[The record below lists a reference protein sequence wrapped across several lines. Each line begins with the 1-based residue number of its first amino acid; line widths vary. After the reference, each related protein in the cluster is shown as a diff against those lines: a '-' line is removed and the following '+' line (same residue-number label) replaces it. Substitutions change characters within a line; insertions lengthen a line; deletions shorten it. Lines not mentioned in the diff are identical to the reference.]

1 MAWDDHDLEH
11 GPVAMWFQI
20 AERLRTEVEKGTFQ
34 PGDLLPPE
42 SALIRRFGVSRTT
55 ARSALDQ
62 LEAEGLIARRSGR
75 GSIVQPPRVDQPLN
89 LLSSFAE
96 DMRARGLTA
105 SYRTLGVS
113 SRRSPAEV
121 ASNLEVSRGRR
132 VTAIDRI
139 LCADG
144 SPLAMSRS
152 WISPHVLAGHEPP
165 TADELDQG
173 SLYAWLEEV
182 CGFRVSAGDEF
193 IEAAVAD
200 ERIAKSLAIAPG
212 DPVLTARRRSRS
224 ADGRPVEYVI
234 MDYRADRYRY
244 RVELVRP

>member
-1 MAWDDHDLEH
+1 MPWDERDLDK

-20 AERLRTEVEKGTFQ
+20 AGRLRDDIEKGAFQ

-62 LEAEGLIARRSGR
+62 LEAESLITRQSGK

-96 DMRARGLTA
+96 DMKARGLSP

-113 SRRSPAEV
+113 SVRAPSEV
-121 ASNLEVSRGRR
+121 ASNLELSRGRR
-132 VTAIDRI
+132 VTVIDRL
-139 LCADG
+139 LCGDG
-144 SPLAMSRS
+144 SPLALSRS
-152 WISPHVLAGHEPP
+152 WISPAVLAGHRPP
-165 TADELDQG
+165 TVDELDQG
-173 SLYAWLEEV
+173 SLYRWLEDK

-193 IEAAVAD
+193 IEAALAD
-200 ERIAKSLAIAPG
+200 EFLAEALGIVPG
-212 DPVLTARRRSRS
+212 DPVLRARRRSRS
-224 ADGRPVEYVI
+224 ADGQAVEYVT
-234 MDYRADRYRY
+234 MDYRADRYRF